1 MLEETR
7 YPLGLVQVAVLVL
20 LVVMVLL
27 LPVQQV
33 AQAKPQPLPDQ
44 ASLVREAAE
53 RTTLVPVDLAEV
65 GLPVG
70 RPLLARLTQDL
81 AEALARPLPVLVVQE
96 LLFYVS

>member
-53 RTTLVPVDLAEV
+53 RTTLVPVVPAAV

-70 RPLLARLTQDL
+70 RPLLARLTQVP
-81 AEALARPLPVLVVQE
+81 AEVLVVQNQALAVQE
-96 LLFYVS
+96 SLS